1 MSAQETAGDE
11 TAPAP
16 LLLEI
21 TRGSATE
28 EELAALIAV
37 LGDAYA
43 SEQAEAT
50 VEEPRVSAW
59 TRTQRPL
66 RRPLRRDIPWG
77 RFSG

>member
-1 MSAQETAGDE
+1 MTTQNTPDDASATD
-11 TAPAP
+11 TPM
-16 LLLEI
+16 LEI
-21 TRGSATE
+21 TRGAATE

-37 LGDAYA
+37 ISEAYA
-43 SEQAEAT
+43 TEAAAA
-50 VEEPRVSAW
+50 VADEPSVSAW